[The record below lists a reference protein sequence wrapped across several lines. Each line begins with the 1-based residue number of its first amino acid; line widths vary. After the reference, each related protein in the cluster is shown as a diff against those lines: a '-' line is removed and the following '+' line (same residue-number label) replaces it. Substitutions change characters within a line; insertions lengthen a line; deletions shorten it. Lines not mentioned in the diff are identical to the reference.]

1 MDKAVRLNLI
11 KGIKI
16 LQRNINSKQVF
27 TKEDIIFLYDIKDI
41 IEQNINYLNKKMV
54 KKIINRVV

>member
-11 KGIKI
+11 TGIKI

-41 IEQNINYLNKKMV
+41 IEQDINYLNKKMV

>member
-11 KGIKI
+11 TGIKI